1 MPLIDQIL
9 ISENNLIAIWH
20 ITESTEDLKLQ
31 LTEQYSEAEKETRI
45 NGANAMHWL
54 ASRCLIQEV
63 FRGNKL
69 RLEKDNNNHPT
80 LYVNNV
86 KWHISITH
94 AADKA
99 GIYISKNKQIG
110 IDLELVDARILRV
123 SPKFMNEKELEFAG
137 NPNQVAEMTLIWS
150 AKESL
155 YKLYNKKELDF
166 KNHLVIEPFNSV
178 QTEKFFI
185 GNILKDYIHRKQ
197 KIHFKFYEQV
207 VLTYTSE
214 DDAEN

>member
-1 MPLIDQIL
+1 
-9 ISENNLIAIWH
+9 
-20 ITESTEDLKLQ
+20 
-31 LTEQYSEAEKETRI
+31 
-45 NGANAMHWL
+45 MHWL

-69 RLEKDNNNHPT
+69 RLEKDHNNHPT
-80 LYVNNV
+80 LYVNNA

-123 SPKFMNEKELEFAG
+123 SQKFMNEKELEFAG
-137 NPNQVAEMTLIWS
+137 NPNKVAEMTLIWS

-155 YKLYNKKELDF
+155 DKSMPSCFL
-166 KNHLVIEPFNSV
+166 NSAII
-178 QTEKFFI
+178 QLIKT
-185 GNILKDYIHRKQ
+185 
-197 KIHFKFYEQV
+197 
-207 VLTYTSE
+207 
-214 DDAEN
+214 